1 MKDAHLRAE
10 HQAEAVSP
18 FRFEAKPL
26 KKPLGGWGGWGVLF
40 FSEPFFFK
48 RGGIFEKKLPS
59 GI

>member
-26 KKPLGGWGGWGVLF
+26 MLKPLGWVGGLGCVVFLGAVF
-40 FSEPFFFK
+40 F
-48 RGGIFEKKLPS
+48 
-59 GI
+59 